1 MGYYGGLYSG
11 VKYIAFPVDKQ
22 NILANGNPIS
32 DAAFEERLALADSLL
47 GSFVRNKATDSI
59 VNLTYVPNIYF
70 GIGNTTPATGSQNP
84 YSHDIQIR
92 VPAGIGSYTPR
103 NKKLLTYPY
112 RFMLVDTLDSQQI
125 YKYELFFVKSYEV
138 VDTVRYDT
146 VGFRNTAY
154 VSATPS
160 IMSIPNYYDTTD
172 TGSTYARN
180 PSMAIQLK
188 GFPQLAMT
196 VDSFR
201 AYVANGSLLSPLI
214 SMVSQGEMAAAGVLS
229 GNPVMAASGAIGAA
243 QTVNNT
249 VHAMCKADT
258 ARGTQNG
265 APFVADRSYNF
276 YYKKMCIREEYAKM
290 IDDYFDRYGY
300 ATNRLKVPNIHVR
313 ENWTYTKTQDCT
325 IDGNIPQNYLRQ
337 IRAIFNKG
345 ITFWSSG
352 ANVGNYSLSNR
363 PLSEVT
369 P

>member
-11 VKYIAFPVDKQ
+11 VQYISFPVDRQ
-22 NILANGNPIS
+22 NILSNGNQIS
-32 DAAFEERLALADSLL
+32 QAAFEERLALADSLL

-59 VNLTYVPNIYF
+59 INLTYVPNIYF
-70 GIGNTTPATGSQNP
+70 AVGSTDP
-84 YSHDIQIR
+84 YNHDIQIR
-92 VPAGIGSYTPR
+92 VPLGIGSYTPR

-112 RFMLVDTLDSQQI
+112 RFLLVDTLDSQQI

-154 VSATPS
+154 LAATPS

-172 TGSTYARN
+172 TGTTYARN

-201 AYVANGSLLSPLI
+201 AYVANGSLLSPL
-214 SMVSQGEMAAAGVLS
+214 VTLAGQGAMAAGGIAS
-229 GNPVMAASGAIGAA
+229 GNPALAASGAMGAA
-243 QTVNNT
+243 QTINNT
-249 VHAMCKADT
+249 VHQMTKADT

-276 YYKKMCIREEYAKM
+276 YYKKMCIREEYARM

-313 ENWTYTKTQDCT
+313 QAWTYTKTQDCT
-325 IDGNIPQNYLRQ
+325 IDGPIPANYLDK
-337 IRAIFNKG
+337 IKSVFNKG
-345 ITFWSSG
+345 VTFWVDP
-352 ANVGNYSLSNR
+352 AKVGDYTQANR
-363 PLSEVT
+363 PLSELN

>member
-1 MGYYGGLYSG
+1 MGYWGGLYSG
-11 VKYIAFPVDKQ
+11 VKYESFPVDHKRTNQ
-22 NILANGNPIS
+22 TEATFETLMAACDTHLQAFIS
-32 DAAFEERLALADSLL
+32 SRAL
-47 GSFVRNKATDSI
+47 DSI
-59 VNLTYVPNIYF
+59 VNLTYVPGTYFSTTYNDSGTIKQRRDPYNHDINIRVPL
-70 GIGNTTPATGSQNP
+70 GIGN
-84 YSHDIQIR
+84 
-92 VPAGIGSYTPR
+92 YTPR
-103 NKKLLTYPY
+103 NKKLLCYPY
-112 RFMLVDTLDSQQI
+112 RFLLVDTLDSQQI

-146 VGFRNTAY
+146 VMFRNTGYLAA
-154 VSATPS
+154 VPS
-160 IMSIPNYYDTTD
+160 IMSVPNYYDTTD
-172 TGSTYARN
+172 TSSKYARN

-214 SMVSQGEMAAAGVLS
+214 SLGGQAGMAVAGVAS
-229 GNPVMAASGAIGAA
+229 GNPAMAVSGALGAA

-249 VHAMCKADT
+249 VKDMCKADT

-276 YYKKMCIREEYAKM
+276 YYKKMCIREEYARM

-313 ENWTYTKTQDCT
+313 QAWTYTKTQDCT
-325 IDGNIPQNYLRQ
+325 IDGPIPANYLDK
-337 IRAIFNKG
+337 IKAVFNKG
-345 ITFWSSG
+345 VTFWVDP
-352 ANVGNYSLSNR
+352 AKVGDYTQANR
-363 PLSEVT
+363 PLSELN